1 MKKQLIIPDAMR
13 RAYDVMHF
21 APGVKVGDTVYVS
34 GQAGITADGKVAET
48 LEEQLHLCFQKI
60 QLVLE
65 AAGGTLDDIVE
76 LESFHVGD
84 MVADTATI
92 FRVKDVYLTHDYP
105 AWSSFAVAGLAL
117 PGLLVEIK
125 AIAVIG
131 SGN

>member
-1 MKKQLIIPDAMR
+1 MKKQIIIPAGMQG
-13 RAYDVMHF
+13 AYDHMHF

-34 GQAGITADGKVAET
+34 GQAGIKADGKVAET

-60 QLVLE
+60 ALVLE
-65 AAGGTLDDIVE
+65 AAGGSLDDIVE

-84 MVADTATI
+84 MIADTPTI
-92 FRVKDVYLTHDYP
+92 FKVKDHYLTRDYP
-105 AWSSFAVAGLAL
+105 AWSAFGVTMLAV

-125 AIAVIG
+125 AVAVIG

>member
-1 MKKQLIIPDAMR
+1 MKKQIIVPTGMQG
-13 RAYDVMHF
+13 AYDHMHF
-21 APGVKVGDTVYVS
+21 APAVKVGDTVYVS
-34 GQAGITADGKVAET
+34 GQAGIRADGKVAET
-48 LEEQLHLCFQKI
+48 LEEQLHLCFQKL

-65 AAGGTLDDIVE
+65 AAGGSLADIVE

-84 MVADTATI
+84 MVADTPTI
-92 FRVKDVYLTHDYP
+92 FGVKDQYLTRDYP
-105 AWSSFAVAGLAL
+105 AWSAFGVTMLAV

>member
-1 MKKQLIIPDAMR
+1 MKKQIIIPAGMQG
-13 RAYDVMHF
+13 AYDHMHF
-21 APGVKVGDTVYVS
+21 APAVKVGDTVYVS
-34 GQAGITADGKVAET
+34 GQAGIKADGKVAET
-48 LEEQLHLCFQKI
+48 LEEQLHLCFQKL

-65 AAGGTLDDIVE
+65 AAGGTLEDIVE

-92 FRVKDVYLTHDYP
+92 FRVKDQYLTRDYP
-105 AWSSFAVAGLAL
+105 AWSAFGVTMLAV

-125 AIAVIG
+125 AVAVIG